1 MPGEQEV
8 VPTLLRHQHA
18 GHTAGARLL
27 PTEDCTEGLQN
38 PGQVLCLTRLW
49 REGAWSADPQ
59 ASGQSSRAGILRLVL
74 CVDVTQETYARA
86 GCSPGAPANL
96 TNESKCLPSDPLRTV
111 PEPWDEFTMKLNPSV
126 LPLFEQNFCRIAT
139 TCEKY

>member
-1 MPGEQEV
+1 M

-59 ASGQSSRAGILRLVL
+59 ASGQSSGAGILRLVL

-111 PEPWDEFTMKLNPSV
+111 PEPWDEFTMKLNPSA

>member
-1 MPGEQEV
+1 MLGEQEV
-8 VPTLLRHQHA
+8 VPALLRHQHA
-18 GHTAGARLL
+18 QHTARAWLL
-27 PTEDCTEGLQN
+27 STEDCTEWLGN

-49 REGAWSADPQ
+49 REGARSTDPQ

-96 TNESKCLPSDPLRTV
+96 TKESKCLPSDPLRTV
-111 PEPWDEFTMKLNPSV
+111 PEPWDEFMMKLNPSA
-126 LPLFEQNFCRIAT
+126 LPLLKQNFCRIAT

>member
-1 MPGEQEV
+1 MFLDTITHGVPRFYQNKKRTFFLLDIWV
-8 VPTLLRHQHA
+8 V
-18 GHTAGARLL
+18 RLL
-27 PTEDCTEGLQN
+27 
-38 PGQVLCLTRLW
+38 LCSGVKEA
-49 REGAWSADPQ
+49 RETQ

-96 TNESKCLPSDPLRTV
+96 TKESKCLPSDPLRTV
-111 PEPWDEFTMKLNPSV
+111 PEPWDEFMMKLNPSA
-126 LPLFEQNFCRIAT
+126 LPLLKQNFCRIAT

>member
-1 MPGEQEV
+1 M

-111 PEPWDEFTMKLNPSV
+111 PEPWDEFTMKLNPSA